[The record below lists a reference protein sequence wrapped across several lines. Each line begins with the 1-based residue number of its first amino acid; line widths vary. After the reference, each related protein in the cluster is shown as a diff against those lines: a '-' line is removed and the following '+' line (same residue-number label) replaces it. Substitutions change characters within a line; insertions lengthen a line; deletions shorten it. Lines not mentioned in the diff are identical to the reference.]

1 MPVPPTAT
9 ALAVPLDDVA
19 DAAAVADDAAE
30 DALYPCSDG
39 SPMADDM
46 WQSRAILAAA
56 SDLETAYPGA
66 LVVADTLVYPERGNP
81 KNRVAPDVLLAFGLA
96 THSRSSYFLWRE
108 GKPPDWVLEVASP
121 KTALRDLNEKRVA
134 YAKMGVPEYWLFD
147 PRGDV
152 FPAKEN
158 RLQGLALAGRRY
170 RPLPARHVDG
180 QLAIYSKVLGLD
192 VQVDGELMRF
202 RGPKDGKVIPHR
214 RETEAAAALAA
225 ARVDAETARAATEAA
240 RASTEVARRNAAER
254 RAEAAE
260 AQVAQLQAALQRLQ
274 GG

>member
-1 MPVPPTAT
+1 MSVSTAT
-9 ALAVPLDDVA
+9 AL
-19 DAAAVADDAAE
+19 DDAAE

-39 SPMADDM
+39 KPMADTM
-46 WQSRAILAAA
+46 WQSRAIVTAV

-81 KNRVAPDVLLAFGLA
+81 RNRVAPDVLLAFGLA

-121 KTALRDLNEKRVA
+121 KTAPRDLNEKRVA

-152 FPAKEN
+152 FPAREDQ
-158 RLQGLALAGRRY
+158 LQGLALAGRRY
-170 RPLPARHVDG
+170 RPLPPRRVDG
-180 QLAIYSKVLGLD
+180 LLTIYSEVLGLD
-192 VQVDGELMRF
+192 VQVEGELMRF
-202 RGPKDGKVIPHR
+202 RGPKDGKNIPHR
-214 RETEAAAALAA
+214 RETEAAAALEA
-225 ARVDAETARAATEAA
+225 ARADAETARADTEAARAATEAA

-254 RAEAAE
+254 RAKAAE
-260 AQVAQLQAALQRLQ
+260 AQVAALKRLQ

>member
-1 MPVPPTAT
+1 MSVSAAT
-9 ALAVPLDDVA
+9 ALA
-19 DAAAVADDAAE
+19 AALDDAAE

-39 SPMADDM
+39 KPMADTM
-46 WQSRAILAAA
+46 WQSRAIVTAV

-121 KTALRDLNEKRVA
+121 KTAARDLNEKRIA

-152 FPAKEN
+152 FPAREDQ
-158 RLQGLALAGRRY
+158 LQGLALAGRRY
-170 RPLPARHVDG
+170 RPLPARRVDDS
-180 QLAIYSKVLGLD
+180 LTIYSGVLGLD
-192 VQVDGELMRF
+192 VQVEGELMRF
-202 RGPKDGKVIPHR
+202 RGPKDGKNIPHR
-214 RETEAAAALAA
+214 RETEAAAAL
-225 ARVDAETARAATEAA
+225 EAA
-240 RASTEVARRNAAER
+240 RADAEAARANTEAVRADTEAARRNAAER
-254 RAEAAE
+254 RAAAAE
-260 AQVAQLQAALQRLQ
+260 AQVAELQAALRRLQ

>member
-1 MPVPPTAT
+1 MPVPTAT
-9 ALAVPLDDVA
+9 ALAASLDDA
-19 DAAAVADDAAE
+19 EE

-39 SPMADDM
+39 KPMADTM
-46 WQSRAILAAA
+46 WQSRAIVTAV

-121 KTALRDLNEKRVA
+121 KTAARDLNEKRVA

-152 FPAKEN
+152 FPAREDQ
-158 RLQGLALAGRRY
+158 LQGLALAGRRY
-170 RPLPARHVDG
+170 RPLPARRVDG
-180 QLAIYSKVLGLD
+180 GLTIYSGVLGLD
-192 VQVDGELMRF
+192 VQMDGELMRF
-202 RGPKDGKVIPHR
+202 RGPKDGKNIPHR
-214 RETEAAAALAA
+214 RETEAAAAL
-225 ARVDAETARAATEAA
+225 EAA
-240 RASTEVARRNAAER
+240 RADAEAARADTEAARRNAAER
-254 RAEAAE
+254 RAAAAE
-260 AQVAQLQAALQRLQ
+260 AQVAELQAALRRLQ